1 MELTLRE
8 LELLIT
14 PNNAQKKEKKTKN
27 VSNNMLNILQKYVFE
42 MQGNDTLPMKYQNKQ
57 KNCILSN

>member
-14 PNNAQKKEKKTKN
+14 PNNAQKKEKK
-27 VSNNMLNILQKYVFE
+27 QK
-42 MQGNDTLPMKYQNKQ
+42 MSATI
-57 KNCILSN
+57 C